1 MEIAK
6 LKQTYDD
13 LFAVANEGH
22 FSSPSDNEW
31 PAERILA
38 HVIVVNRL
46 LAAASSELLA
56 GRTPVLD
63 NHPAQSTAHLDA
75 IYSAAGSWAELVR
88 EVDRSSREVLALTAQ
103 LGDEHLATAIQAN
116 LVDGGKVVVDGP
128 VPFGGILGGGHAAG
142 HAEQL
147 RRLKH

>member
-6 LKQTYDD
+6 LKHTYDD
-13 LFAVANEGH
+13 LLGVANEGH
-22 FSSPSDNEW
+22 FRSPSDKEW

-63 NHPAQSTAHLDA
+63 NHPAQSAAYLDA

-88 EVDRSSREVLALTAQ
+88 EVDRSSREVLALAAQ
-103 LGDEHLATAIQAN
+103 LGDEHLAAAIPAN

-128 VPFGGILGGGHAAG
+128 VPFGRILGAGHAGG

-147 RRLKH
+147 RSLTP

>member
-6 LKQTYDD
+6 LKDTYDD
-13 LFAVANEGH
+13 LVAVASDGQ
-22 FSSPSDNEW
+22 FRSPSDTEW

-46 LAAASSELLA
+46 VAAAAAELLT

-63 NHPAQSTAHLDA
+63 NHPAQSAAYLDA

-88 EVDRSSREVLALTAQ
+88 EVDRSSREVLALAAQ
-103 LGDEHLATAIQAN
+103 LRDEHLAAVISAN
-116 LVDGGKVVVDGP
+116 LVDGGKVVVNGP
-128 VPFGGILGGGHAAG
+128 VPFGMILGAGHAGG

-147 RRLKH
+147 RSLTR

>member
-6 LKQTYDD
+6 LKHTYDD
-13 LFAVANEGH
+13 LLATANEGH
-22 FSSPSDNEW
+22 FHSPSDKEW
-31 PAERILA
+31 PAERILS

-63 NHPAQSTAHLDA
+63 NHPAQSAAYLDA
-75 IYSAAGSWAELVR
+75 IYAAAGSWAELVR
-88 EVDRSSREVLALTAQ
+88 AVDRSSREVLALAAQ
-103 LGDEHLATAIQAN
+103 LGDEHLATAIPAN
-116 LVDGGKVVVDGP
+116 LVDGGKVVMDGP
-128 VPFGGILGGGHAAG
+128 VPFGGILGAGHASG

-147 RRLKH
+147 RSLTR